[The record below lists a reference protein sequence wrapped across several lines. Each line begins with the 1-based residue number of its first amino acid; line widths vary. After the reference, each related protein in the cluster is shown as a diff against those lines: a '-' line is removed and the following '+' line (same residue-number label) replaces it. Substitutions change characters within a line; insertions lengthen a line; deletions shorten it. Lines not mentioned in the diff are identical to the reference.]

1 MNNAKAIG
9 SVVAPCAAAAICL
22 FLVGG
27 SSSIGGLMP
36 TDLRCEYYVN
46 PLGVDVPQPRL
57 FWKLASTERGQ
68 YQIAYQIL
76 VASSPK
82 LLAKDIG
89 DLWDSGK
96 VFSDETTH
104 IKYAG
109 RTLESSQQ
117 VFWKVRVWDKNGR
130 VSAWSKPANWTM
142 GLLNE
147 TDWKASWIGARTNHE
162 TLLLRREFEVRPGV
176 RRAIIHICGLG
187 QYELTLNGRKVG
199 DDFFP
204 PGWTKYDKTCLYDTR
219 DLTPALRR
227 GKNAIGILL
236 GNGMYHVEG
245 APGRFKKFRGS
256 FGPLKAIAQLRLE
269 YNDGTVET
277 ICTDTNWRVYP
288 GPITFGCVFGGE
300 DFDARLVQRGWD
312 KPGFDDSGWEHAVEL
327 DGPGGELR
335 GLSCA
340 APPIRAFEVFKP
352 ISVSSPTN
360 GVTVY
365 DLGQNASIMLRLK
378 VRGPAGSV
386 VRVIPAELVDTN
398 GFVDRGS
405 CGGRRGLAYWQYTL
419 AGRGTEKYAA
429 KFYYHG
435 ARFLQVERY
444 PAPGQETLPVVE
456 SIEGVVVHSASEPA
470 GEFECSNGLFNRIRK
485 LVRWAQRSNMM
496 SVLTDCPH
504 RERLGWLEQYH
515 LNGPAIR
522 YEFDL
527 NALYTKGMNDI
538 ADSQLES
545 GLVPTTAPEY
555 TAFRDPNDTTRPRN
569 NFGDSP
575 EWSSA
580 AVIVP
585 WQQYQFAGDIELLR
599 KHYEMMKRY
608 LAYLGSRATNLIV
621 NYGLGDWYD
630 IGPNPPGVSQ
640 LTPVALPA
648 TAFYYYDTWIMA
660 QVAALL
666 GRPDDAAEFSARAE
680 AIRAAFN
687 RAFFDTN
694 KLCYATC
701 SQTANAIP
709 LVMNLVEPQMR
720 AAVLDALV
728 RDVRAHTNSV
738 TAGDVGHRYLI
749 RALADA
755 GRSDVLY
762 QMHNQSERPGYGYQ
776 LKIGATSLTEAWD
789 ARRRS
794 SQNHFMLGHI
804 IEWFYHD
811 IAGIRPDPAGPG
823 FKKIIIAPQPVGDL
837 TWARAS
843 YNSIHG
849 KISAHWRRSGNKLSL
864 DVYIP
869 ANTTAM
875 VVVPARSVQA
885 VRVNGR
891 PVDRCREVQFVR
903 QENNC
908 AVFAIGSGK
917 YTFEAT
923 TGN

>member
-1 MNNAKAIG
+1 MKHKPVGAFIAS
-9 SVVAPCAAAAICL
+9 SVIALALAAVAAG
-22 FLVGG
+22 F
-27 SSSIGGLMP
+27 P
-36 TDLRCEYYVN
+36 TRPELRPVDLRCEYYVD

-57 FWKLASTERGQ
+57 FWKLASAQRGQ
-68 YQIAYQIL
+68 FQTAYQIL
-76 VASSPK
+76 VATTPQ
-82 LLAKDIG
+82 LLAKGMG

-96 VFSDETTH
+96 VASDATAH
-104 IKYAG
+104 IRYGGKP
-109 RTLESSQQ
+109 LKSSQQ
-117 VFWKVRVWDKNGR
+117 VFWKVRVWDKYDR
-130 VSAWSKPANWTM
+130 ASAWSKPATWTM
-142 GLLNE
+142 GLLDEN
-147 TDWKASWIGARTNHE
+147 DWKASWIGAATNHE
-162 TLLLRREFEVRPGV
+162 TLLLRREFVV
-176 RRAIIHICGLG
+176 RRGLRRALIHICGLG
-187 QYELTLNGRKVG
+187 QYELTANGKKVG

-219 DLTPALRR
+219 ELTPYLRPGR
-227 GKNAIGILL
+227 NAVGILL
-236 GNGMYHVEG
+236 GNGMYHVQG
-245 APGRFKKFRGS
+245 APGRFKKFTGS
-256 FGPLKAIAQLRLE
+256 FGPLKAIAQIRLE
-269 YNDGTVET
+269 YNDGTTEL
-277 ICTDTNWRVYP
+277 ICTGPSWRVHP

-300 DFDARLVQRGWD
+300 DFDARLVLPGWD
-312 KPGFDDSGWEHAVEL
+312 KPGFDDSGWEPATVL
-327 DGPGGELR
+327 PGPGGKLR

-352 ISVSSPTN
+352 ISAISPTN

-365 DLGQNASIMLRLK
+365 DLGQNAPIMIRLE

-386 VRVIPAELVDTN
+386 VRVVPAELVETN
-398 GFVDRGS
+398 GFVDRSS

-419 AGRGTEKYAA
+419 AGRGTERYEA
-429 KFYYHG
+429 KFFYHG
-435 ARFLQVERY
+435 ARYLQVERY
-444 PAPGQETLPVVE
+444 PAPGQTELPAVN
-456 SIEGVVVHSASEPA
+456 SIAGVVVHSASEPV
-470 GEFECSNGLFNRIRK
+470 GEFACSNNLFNRIRK

-515 LNGPAIR
+515 LNGPALR

-538 ADSQLES
+538 ADSQLET

-555 TAFRDPNDTTRPRN
+555 TIFRDPNDPTRPRN

-585 WQQYQFAGDIELLR
+585 WQQYIFAGDTELLQ
-599 KHYEMMKRY
+599 KHYDTMKRY
-608 LAYLGSRATNLIV
+608 VAYLGSRATNHIV

-648 TAFYYYDTWIMA
+648 TAFYYYDNWVLA

-666 GRPDDAAEFSARAE
+666 GKADEAAEFATRAE
-680 AIRAAFN
+680 AIRTAFN
-687 RAFFDTN
+687 RAFFDAQ
-694 KLCYATC
+694 KLCYGTC

-709 LVMNLVEPQMR
+709 LVMNLVEPENR

-762 QMHNQSERPGYGYQ
+762 DIHNQCDRPGYGYQ
-776 LKIGATSLTEAWD
+776 LKMGATSLTEAWD

-823 FKKIIIAPQPVGDL
+823 FKKIIIAPQPAGDL
-837 TWARAS
+837 TWASAT
-843 YNSIHG
+843 YNSIRG
-849 KISAHWRRSGNKLSL
+849 KVAVEWRRTGNLFEL
-864 DVYIP
+864 RATIP
-869 ANTTAM
+869 ANTTAT
-875 VVVPARSVQA
+875 VFVPAKSATDVK
-885 VRVNGR
+885 VNGR
-891 PVDRCREVQFVR
+891 AATRCRDVQFIR
-903 QENNC
+903 QEADR
-908 AVFAIGSGK
+908 AVFSIGSGNYVFIVK
-917 YTFEAT
+917 PTP
-923 TGN
+923 